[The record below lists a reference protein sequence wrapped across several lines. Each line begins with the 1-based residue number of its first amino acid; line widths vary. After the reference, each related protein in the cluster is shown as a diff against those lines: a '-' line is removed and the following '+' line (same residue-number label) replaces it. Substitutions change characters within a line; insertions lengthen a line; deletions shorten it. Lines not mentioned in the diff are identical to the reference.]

1 MKVPTEINWDKAS
14 KIFIADRQNIVD
26 RLTLK
31 LDQHPKAKDA
41 LLLLAAG
48 GILGISLVSPGA
60 PLVFHSLVKAWR
72 SFNKTHLKQTIWR
85 FRRQKLVEIVGKD
98 DKYLVEITTSGL
110 TKALFYKIE
119 EMETKEPQ
127 EWDGKWR
134 MVVFDIADRKKRHR
148 EIFRER
154 IKSLGL
160 CKFQESIYVY
170 PYPCFDQVEFL
181 RQVFGVGVEVKY
193 ILAEKIEDDEQLRN
207 HFHV

>member
-1 MKVPTEINWDKAS
+1 MKVPTEINWGKAS

-31 LDQHPKAKDA
+31 LDQRPKAKDA

-48 GILGISLVSPGA
+48 GVLGISLVSPGA
-60 PLVFHSLVKAWR
+60 PLAFYSLANAWK

-85 FRRQKLVEIVGKD
+85 FRRQKLVEIVEKD
-98 DKYLVEITTSGL
+98 DKCFVKITTNGL
-110 TKALFYKIE
+110 TRALFYKIE
-119 EMETKEPQ
+119 EMEIKEPK

-134 MVVFDIADRKKRHR
+134 IVVFDISDRKKRHR
-148 EIFRER
+148 EIFREK

-160 CKFQESIYVY
+160 YKFQESIYVY

-207 HFHV
+207 HFRI